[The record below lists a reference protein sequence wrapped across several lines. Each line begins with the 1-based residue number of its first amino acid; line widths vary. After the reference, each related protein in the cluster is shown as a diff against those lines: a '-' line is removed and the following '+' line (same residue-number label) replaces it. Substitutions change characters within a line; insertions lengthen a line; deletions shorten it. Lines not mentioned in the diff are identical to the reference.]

1 MDLNL
6 KGKVAVIT
14 GASTGI
20 GAGTAKVLASE
31 GCNVVINYFA
41 SKEKAEAVAKECMDK
56 YGVKAICVKAD
67 CGKEEE
73 IVELFKEAV
82 KEFGTVDILMNNAVN
97 SHYMMGRTSFDGFK
111 LADLKAMEAVV
122 IEGTFVATRE
132 FIKILKSQNK
142 GGHIVNV
149 VTKSMY
155 WSSSIYNEIYASC
168 KGAVSAFTR
177 AIAHEYGMENIY
189 CNAIIPGYCENGM
202 GIDKDSPRYK
212 RTVKIL
218 PLGRYSKP
226 EEMGYTVAFLCSDKA
241 LQINGATIDLTGGTL
256 VGDFVDK
263 TTYKG

>member
-41 SKEKAEAVAKECMDK
+41 SPDKAKAVADECIEK
-56 YGVKAICVKAD
+56 YGVRAICVQAD
-67 CGKEEE
+67 VGKEED
-73 IVELFKEAV
+73 IIRLFEEAV
-82 KEFGTVDILMNNAVN
+82 KEFGTVDILMNNAMN
-97 SHYMMGRTSFDGFK
+97 SHDRGGRGSFDKFE
-111 LADLKAMEAVV
+111 LEWLKKSEAVI
-122 IEGTFVATRE
+122 IEGTFLCTRE
-132 FIKILKSQNK
+132 FIKILKAQNK
-142 GGHIVNV
+142 GGKIVNV

-177 AIAHEYGMENIY
+177 AIAHEFGMEDIY
-189 CNAIIPGYCENGM
+189 CNAIIPGYCANANL
-202 GIDKDSPRYK
+202 DKESVRYK
-212 RTVKIL
+212 RVIKML
-218 PLGRYSKP
+218 PLGRYSEP

-263 TTYKG
+263 STFIR

>member
-6 KGKVAVIT
+6 KGQVAVIT

-20 GAGTAKVLASE
+20 GAGTARVLASE

-41 SKEKAEAVAKECMDK
+41 SKDKAQAVADEIMEK
-56 YGVKAICVKAD
+56 YGVKAICVGGD
-67 CGKEEE
+67 MGKEED
-73 IVELFKEAV
+73 IINLFNETM

-97 SHYMMGRTSFDGFK
+97 SHDHAFSRFEDFELENLRK
-111 LADLKAMEAVV
+111 MEAVV
-122 IEGTFVATRE
+122 VEGTFLCTRE

-142 GGHIVNV
+142 GGHIINV

-155 WSSSIYNEIYASC
+155 WSSSIFNEIYASC

-177 AIAHEYGMENIY
+177 AIAHEFGMENIY
-189 CNAIIPGYCENGM
+189 CNAIIPGYCANANL
-202 GIDKDSPRYK
+202 DKTSVRYE
-212 RTVKIL
+212 RTIKLL
-218 PLGRYSKP
+218 PLGRYSEP

-263 TTYKG
+263 SKFTF